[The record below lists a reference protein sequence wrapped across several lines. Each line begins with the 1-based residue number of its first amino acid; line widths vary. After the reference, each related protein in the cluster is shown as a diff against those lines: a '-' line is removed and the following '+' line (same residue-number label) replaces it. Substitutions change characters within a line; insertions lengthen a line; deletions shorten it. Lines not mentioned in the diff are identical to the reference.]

1 MARFAALLIPAT
13 VAACAAGSETGPTG
27 VTTDPFADAGGGI
40 STGPADGGSAS
51 SSGGT
56 GSGGS
61 SGSGSG
67 GSTGGE
73 TSDANSSD
81 SASSETSDTR
91 DASDASSS
99 DEDSSAPDATDA
111 NVSDGD
117 AASDGATTTSC
128 PISITEDS
136 YDTSYDGYI
145 TYVNT
150 GTGSETNPTVK
161 FTLPSSATLDKS
173 GCTGSTGLDNQTVPS
188 GITALSCSQTG
199 TTVVYVFT
207 GTVPANAK
215 MEIYY
220 TTNLASEAAATA
232 VTVTATS
239 CP

>member
-1 MARFAALLIPAT
+1 MARFAALLISAT
-13 VAACAAGSETGPTG
+13 IAACAAGSETGPIG
-27 VTTDPFADAGGGI
+27 VTTDLFADSGGSV

-67 GSTGGE
+67 GSTGGGA
-73 TSDANSSD
+73 SDASSFD
-81 SASSETSDTR
+81 AASSETS

-99 DEDSSAPDATDA
+99 DEDTSAPDATDA
-111 NVSDGD
+111 SVSDG
-117 AASDGATTTSC
+117 AAPSDGAPTSC
-128 PISITEDS
+128 PISITKNS

-150 GTGSETNPTVK
+150 GTGSEKNPTVK

-188 GITALSCSQTG
+188 GITALSCTQSG
-199 TTVVYVFT
+199 TTVVYAFT
-207 GTVPANAK
+207 GTAPTNAQ
-215 MEIYY
+215 MELYY

>member
-13 VAACAAGSETGPTG
+13 VAACAAGSETGPVG
-27 VTTDPFADAGGGI
+27 VTTDLFADAGGGV
-40 STGPADGGSAS
+40 STGPADSGSAS

-61 SGSGSG
+61 SGGGSG
-67 GSTGGE
+67 GTTGAG

-81 SASSETSDTR
+81 SASSETSDTS

-111 NVSDGD
+111 NVPDGD
-117 AASDGATTTSC
+117 AASDGATTSC
-128 PISITEDS
+128 PISITKDS

-199 TTVVYVFT
+199 TMVVYVFT
-207 GTVPANAK
+207 GTVPTNAK
-215 MEIYY
+215 MEVYY
-220 TTNLASEAAATA
+220 TTNLASEAAATG